1 MKRHS
6 RPIGLLPTILLGFA
20 CSVVVTLFALW
31 AHPVSVLAMLDKML
45 HQPLI
50 LVLNWLPVALLI
62 AAFAFAFRNVF
73 WSSAAVGAV
82 VGVMS
87 LINRVKLTVR
97 GEPFVPRDITL
108 IKEAADAAGSYDMTL
123 PWFQAGCLLVLTAA
137 FIVLGVLLPLK
148 KAENAPKKRETL
160 VRIVGFV
167 LCAAVLVSA
176 VGLVYSSTELYN
188 SFETTEPYNLSSV
201 NNELGFVYYFC
212 YHFSTYKI
220 EKPEGFDRD
229 EAASWETGYVP
240 AQDAADVNV
249 VFVMNEAFSDIL
261 NEDVF
266 VFPEGENPMEV
277 YNSLAE
283 SENAWA
289 GHIVVP
295 YFAGGTADTEFDVVS
310 GMQTN
315 LLNPASPSL
324 TAFRTVNRNLDSIF
338 RVFGSDGYTSCF
350 MHPGQSWFYNRENV
364 YDWFGADE
372 SFFVEDFE
380 DAEYKGDW
388 VTDESVLRMLESRF
402 EEKSAGGGL
411 DFTYAVTIQNHM
423 SYTEDKYGDY
433 VCPEVETTAELS
445 PEIQTAVNVYAEGI
459 RDANALLES
468 LTEFYS
474 AQSEPVLLV
483 FFGDHLP
490 YLGDNRQGYSELGL
504 PAAEIVGGED
514 PYAAYTAPVLIWCND
529 AAAEALDFEN
539 AVDALD
545 LPEDGRISACY
556 LGTAVLELTGRGE
569 VSPWFAFLN
578 EMRRELPVLH
588 NGFYESADGVISTE
602 PTAEQSEL
610 VSRMRCWAY
619 YKLRYG
625 VVD

>member
-6 RPIGLLPTILLGFA
+6 RPVGLLTAILLGLA
-20 CSVVVTLFALW
+20 CGVVVTLFVLW
-31 AHPVSVLAMLDKML
+31 THPVSVLAMLGKML
-45 HQPLI
+45 RQPLI
-50 LVLNWLPVALLI
+50 LFLNWLPIALLT

-73 WSSAAVGAV
+73 FSSALVGLIA
-82 VGVMS
+82 GAMS
-87 LINRVKLTVR
+87 LINRVKLTIR
-97 GEPFVPRDITL
+97 GEPFVPRDISL

-123 PWFQAGCLLVLTAA
+123 PWFQIGCLVVMTAV

-148 KAENAPKKRETL
+148 KSEDAPKKRGAL
-160 VRIVGFV
+160 VRVMGFV
-167 LCAAVLVSA
+167 LCLAVLVGA
-176 VGLVYSSTELYN
+176 VGLVYSSTDLYN

-201 NNELGFVYYFC
+201 NNELGFAYYFC

-220 EKPEGFDRD
+220 EKPEGFDRE
-229 EAASWETGYVP
+229 EAASWETGYESAP
-240 AQDAADVNV
+240 DAADVNV

-277 YNSLAE
+277 YNTLAE
-283 SENAWA
+283 GENAWA

-295 YFAGGTADTEFDVVS
+295 YFAGGTADTEFDVAS

-315 LLNPASPSL
+315 LLNPAAPSL
-324 TAFRTVNRNLDSIF
+324 TAFRTVNRDLDSIF
-338 RVFGSDGYTSCF
+338 RIFGADGYTSCF

-372 SFFVEDFE
+372 SFFVEDF
-380 DAEYKGDW
+380 DAEYKGSW
-388 VTDESVLRMLESRF
+388 VTDESVLRELISRF

-423 SYTEDKYGDY
+423 SYTAEKYGDY

-459 RDANALLES
+459 RDANAMLED

-474 AQSEPVLLV
+474 EQSEPVLLV

-490 YLGDNRQGYSELGL
+490 YLGDNRQGYAELGL
-504 PAAEIVGGED
+504 PAASVTGGED
-514 PYAAYTAPVLIWCND
+514 PFAAYTAPVLFWCND
-529 AAAEALDFEN
+529 AAAEALDFAN
-539 AVDALD
+539 AIEALD
-545 LPEDGRISACY
+545 LPADGRISACY
-556 LGTAVLELTGRGE
+556 LGAAVLELTGRGE

-588 NGFYESADGVISTE
+588 NGYYESADGEITTE
-602 PTAEQSEL
+602 PTAEEAAL

-625 VVD
+625 VVK

>member
-6 RPIGLLPTILLGFA
+6 RPVGLLTAILLGLA
-20 CSVVVTLFALW
+20 CSVVVTLFVLW
-31 AHPVSVLAMLDKML
+31 AHPVSVLAMLGKML
-45 HQPLI
+45 RQPLI
-50 LVLNWLPVALLI
+50 LFLNWLPIALLT

-73 WSSAAVGAV
+73 FSSALVGLIA
-82 VGVMS
+82 GAMS
-87 LINRVKLTVR
+87 LINRVKLTIR
-97 GEPFVPRDITL
+97 GEPFVPRDISL

-123 PWFQAGCLLVLTAA
+123 PWFQIGCLVVMTAV

-148 KAENAPKKRETL
+148 KSEDAPKKRGAL
-160 VRIVGFV
+160 VRVMGFV
-167 LCAAVLVSA
+167 LCLAVLVGA
-176 VGLVYSSTELYN
+176 VGLVYSSTDLYN

-229 EAASWETGYVP
+229 EAASWETGYESAP
-240 AQDAADVNV
+240 DAADVNV

-277 YNSLAE
+277 YNTLAE
-283 SENAWA
+283 GENAWA

-295 YFAGGTADTEFDVVS
+295 YFAGGTADTEFDVAS

-315 LLNPASPSL
+315 LLNPAAPSL
-324 TAFRTVNRNLDSIF
+324 TAFRTVNRDLDSIF
-338 RVFGSDGYTSCF
+338 RVFGADGYTSCF

-372 SFFVEDFE
+372 SFFVEDF
-380 DAEYKGDW
+380 DAEYKGSW
-388 VTDESVLRMLESRF
+388 VTDESVLRELVSRF

-423 SYTEDKYGDY
+423 SYTAEKYGDY

-445 PEIQTAVNVYAEGI
+445 PEIRTAVNVYAEGI
-459 RDANALLES
+459 RDANAMLED

-474 AQSEPVLLV
+474 EQSEPVLLV

-490 YLGDNRQGYSELGL
+490 YLGDNRQGYAELGL
-504 PAAEIVGGED
+504 PAASVTGGED
-514 PYAAYTAPVLIWCND
+514 PFAAYTAPVLFWCND
-529 AAAEALDFEN
+529 AAAEALDFAN
-539 AVDALD
+539 AIEALD
-545 LPEDGRISACY
+545 LPADGRISACY
-556 LGTAVLELTGRGE
+556 LGAVVLELTGRGE

-588 NGFYESADGVISTE
+588 NGYYESADGEITTE
-602 PTAEQSEL
+602 PTAEEAAL

-625 VVD
+625 VVK

>member
-6 RPIGLLPTILLGFA
+6 RPLGLLPAILLGLA
-20 CSVVVTLFALW
+20 CSVVVTLFVLW
-31 AHPVSVLAMLDKML
+31 AHPVSVLAMLGKML
-45 HQPLI
+45 RQPLI
-50 LVLNWLPVALLI
+50 LFLNWLPIALLT

-73 WSSAAVGAV
+73 FSSALVGFIT
-82 VGVMS
+82 GTMS
-87 LINRVKLTVR
+87 LINRVKLTIR
-97 GEPFVPRDITL
+97 GEPFVPRDISL
-108 IKEAADAAGSYDMTL
+108 IKEAADAAGSYDMSL
-123 PWFQAGCLLVLTAA
+123 PWFQIGCLVVMTAV

-148 KAENAPKKRETL
+148 KGEDAPKRRGVL
-160 VRIVGFV
+160 VRVIGFV
-167 LCAAVLVSA
+167 LCLAVLVGA
-176 VGLVYSSTELYN
+176 VGLVYSSDDLYN
-188 SFETTEPYNLSSV
+188 SFETTEPYDLSSV

-229 EAASWETGYVP
+229 EAASWETGYESAP
-240 AQDAADVNV
+240 DAADVNV

-277 YNSLAE
+277 YNTLAE
-283 SENAWA
+283 GENAWA

-295 YFAGGTADTEFDVVS
+295 YFAGGTADTEFDVAS

-315 LLNPASPSL
+315 LLNPAAPSL
-324 TAFRTVNRNLDSIF
+324 TAFRTVNRDLDSIF
-338 RVFGSDGYTSCF
+338 RVFGADGYTSCF

-372 SFFVEDFE
+372 SFFVEDF
-380 DAEYKGDW
+380 DAEYKGSW
-388 VTDESVLRMLESRF
+388 VTDESVLQELVSRF

-423 SYTEDKYGDY
+423 SYTAEKYGDY

-459 RDANALLES
+459 RDANALLED

-474 AQSEPVLLV
+474 EQDEPVLLV

-490 YLGDNRQGYSELGL
+490 YLGDNRQGYAELGL
-504 PAAEIVGGED
+504 PAANVAGGED
-514 PYAAYTAPVLIWCND
+514 PFAAYTAPFLIWCND
-529 AAAEALDFEN
+529 AAAEALDFET
-539 AVDALD
+539 AIESLD
-545 LPEDGRISACY
+545 LPNDGRISACY
-556 LGTAVLELTGRGE
+556 LGAAVLELTGRGE

-588 NGFYESADGVISTE
+588 NGYYESTDGEITTE
-602 PTAEQSEL
+602 PTAEEAAL

-625 VVD
+625 VVQ

>member
-6 RPIGLLPTILLGFA
+6 RPVGLLTAILLGLA
-20 CSVVVTLFALW
+20 CGVVVTLFVLW
-31 AHPVSVLAMLDKML
+31 AHPVSVLAMLGKML
-45 HQPLI
+45 RQPLI
-50 LVLNWLPVALLI
+50 LFLNWLPIALLT

-73 WSSAAVGAV
+73 FSSALVGLIA
-82 VGVMS
+82 GAMS
-87 LINRVKLTVR
+87 LINRVKLTIR
-97 GEPFVPRDITL
+97 GEPFVPRDISL

-123 PWFQAGCLLVLTAA
+123 PWFQIGCLVVMTAV
-137 FIVLGVLLPLK
+137 FIALGVLLPLK
-148 KAENAPKKRETL
+148 KSEDAPKKRGAL
-160 VRIVGFV
+160 VRVMGFV
-167 LCAAVLVSA
+167 LCLAVLVGA
-176 VGLVYSSTELYN
+176 VGLVYSSTDLYN

-229 EAASWETGYVP
+229 EAASWETGYESAP
-240 AQDAADVNV
+240 DAADVNV

-277 YNSLAE
+277 YNTLAE
-283 SENAWA
+283 GENAWA

-295 YFAGGTADTEFDVVS
+295 YFAGGTADTEFDVAS

-315 LLNPASPSL
+315 LLNPAAPSL
-324 TAFRTVNRNLDSIF
+324 TAFRTVNRDLDSIF
-338 RVFGSDGYTSCF
+338 RIFGADGYTSCF

-372 SFFVEDFE
+372 SFFVEDF
-380 DAEYKGDW
+380 DAEYKGSW
-388 VTDESVLRMLESRF
+388 VTDESVLRELVSRF

-423 SYTEDKYGDY
+423 SYTAEKYGDY

-459 RDANALLES
+459 RDANAMLED

-474 AQSEPVLLV
+474 EQSEPVLLV

-490 YLGDNRQGYSELGL
+490 YLGDNRQGYAELGL
-504 PAAEIVGGED
+504 PAASVTGGED
-514 PYAAYTAPVLIWCND
+514 PFAAYTAPVLFWCND
-529 AAAEALDFEN
+529 AAAEALDFAN
-539 AVDALD
+539 AIEALD
-545 LPEDGRISACY
+545 LPADGRISACY
-556 LGTAVLELTGRGE
+556 LGAVVLELTGRGE

-588 NGFYESADGVISTE
+588 NGYYESADGEITTE
-602 PTAEQSEL
+602 PTAEEAAL

-625 VVD
+625 VVK

>member
-6 RPIGLLPTILLGFA
+6 RPVGLLTAILLGLA
-20 CSVVVTLFALW
+20 CSVVVTLFVLW
-31 AHPVSVLAMLDKML
+31 AHPVSVLAMLGKML
-45 HQPLI
+45 RQPLI
-50 LVLNWLPVALLI
+50 LFLNWLPIALLT

-73 WSSAAVGAV
+73 FSSALVGLIA
-82 VGVMS
+82 GAMS
-87 LINRVKLTVR
+87 IINRVKLTIR
-97 GEPFVPRDITL
+97 GEPFVPRDISL

-123 PWFQAGCLLVLTAA
+123 PWFQIGCLVVMTAV

-148 KAENAPKKRETL
+148 KAEDAPKKRGAL
-160 VRIVGFV
+160 VRVMGFV
-167 LCAAVLVSA
+167 LCLAVLVGA
-176 VGLVYSSTELYN
+176 VGLVYSSTDLYN

-229 EAASWETGYVP
+229 EAASWETGYESAP
-240 AQDAADVNV
+240 DAADVNV
-249 VFVMNEAFSDIL
+249 VFVMDEAFSDIL

-277 YNSLAE
+277 YNTLAE
-283 SENAWA
+283 GENAWA

-295 YFAGGTADTEFDVVS
+295 YFAGGTADTEFDVAS

-315 LLNPASPSL
+315 LLNPAAPSL
-324 TAFRTVNRNLDSIF
+324 TAFRTVNRDLDSIF
-338 RVFGSDGYTSCF
+338 RVFGADGYTSCF

-372 SFFVEDFE
+372 SFFVEDF
-380 DAEYKGDW
+380 DAEYKGSW
-388 VTDESVLRMLESRF
+388 VTDESVLRELVSRF

-423 SYTEDKYGDY
+423 SYTAEKYGDY

-459 RDANALLES
+459 RDANALLED

-474 AQSEPVLLV
+474 AQDEPVLLV

-490 YLGDNRQGYSELGL
+490 YLGDNRQGYAELGL
-504 PAAEIVGGED
+504 PAASVTGGED
-514 PYAAYTAPVLIWCND
+514 PFAAYTAPVLFWCND

-539 AVDALD
+539 AIEALD
-545 LPEDGRISACY
+545 LPADGRISACY
-556 LGTAVLELTGRGE
+556 LGAAVLELTGRGE

-588 NGFYESADGVISTE
+588 NGYYESADGEITTE
-602 PTAEQSEL
+602 PTAEEAAL

-625 VVD
+625 VVK

>member
-6 RPIGLLPTILLGFA
+6 RPVGLLTAILLGLA
-20 CSVVVTLFALW
+20 CSVVVTLFVLW
-31 AHPVSVLAMLDKML
+31 AHPVSVLAMLGKML
-45 HQPLI
+45 RQPLI
-50 LVLNWLPVALLI
+50 LFLNWLPIALLT

-73 WSSAAVGAV
+73 FSSALVGLIA
-82 VGVMS
+82 GAMS
-87 LINRVKLTVR
+87 LINRVKLTIR
-97 GEPFVPRDITL
+97 GEPFVPRDISL

-123 PWFQAGCLLVLTAA
+123 PWFQIGCLVVMTAV

-148 KAENAPKKRETL
+148 KSEDAPKKRGAL
-160 VRIVGFV
+160 VRVMGFV
-167 LCAAVLVSA
+167 LCLAVLVGA
-176 VGLVYSSTELYN
+176 VGLVYSSTDLYN

-229 EAASWETGYVP
+229 EAASWETGYESAP
-240 AQDAADVNV
+240 DAADVNV

-277 YNSLAE
+277 YNTLAE
-283 SENAWA
+283 GENAWA

-295 YFAGGTADTEFDVVS
+295 YFAGGTADTEFDVAS

-315 LLNPASPSL
+315 LLNPAAPSL
-324 TAFRTVNRNLDSIF
+324 TAFRTVNRDLDSIF
-338 RVFGSDGYTSCF
+338 RIFGADGYTSCF

-372 SFFVEDFE
+372 SFFVEDF
-380 DAEYKGDW
+380 DAEYKGSW
-388 VTDESVLRMLESRF
+388 VTDESVLRELISRF

-423 SYTEDKYGDY
+423 SYTAEKYGDY

-459 RDANALLES
+459 RDANAMLED

-474 AQSEPVLLV
+474 EQSEPVLLV

-490 YLGDNRQGYSELGL
+490 YLGDNRQGYAELGL
-504 PAAEIVGGED
+504 PAASVTGGED
-514 PYAAYTAPVLIWCND
+514 PFAAYTAPVLFWCND
-529 AAAEALDFEN
+529 AAAEALDFAN
-539 AVDALD
+539 AIEALD
-545 LPEDGRISACY
+545 LPADGRISACY
-556 LGTAVLELTGRGE
+556 LGAAVLELTGRGE

-588 NGFYESADGVISTE
+588 NGYYESADGEITTE
-602 PTAEQSEL
+602 PTAEETAL

-625 VVD
+625 VVK

>member
-6 RPIGLLPTILLGFA
+6 RPVGLLTTILLGLA
-20 CSVVVTLFALW
+20 CGVVVTLFVLW
-31 AHPVSVLAMLDKML
+31 AHPVSVLAMLGKML
-45 HQPLI
+45 RQPLI
-50 LVLNWLPVALLI
+50 LFLNWLPIALLT

-73 WSSAAVGAV
+73 FSSALVGLIA
-82 VGVMS
+82 GAMS
-87 LINRVKLTVR
+87 LINRVKLTIR
-97 GEPFVPRDITL
+97 GEPFVPRDISL

-123 PWFQAGCLLVLTAA
+123 PWFQIGCLVVMTAV

-148 KAENAPKKRETL
+148 KSEDAPKKRGAL
-160 VRIVGFV
+160 VRVMGFV
-167 LCAAVLVSA
+167 LCLAVLVGA
-176 VGLVYSSTELYN
+176 VGLVYSSTDLYN

-220 EKPEGFDRD
+220 EKPEGFDR
-229 EAASWETGYVP
+229 EETASWETGYESAP
-240 AQDAADVNV
+240 DAADVNV

-277 YNSLAE
+277 YNTLAE
-283 SENAWA
+283 GENAWA

-295 YFAGGTADTEFDVVS
+295 YFAGGTADTEFDVAS

-324 TAFRTVNRNLDSIF
+324 TAFRTVNRDLDSIF
-338 RVFGSDGYTSCF
+338 RIFGADGYTSCF

-372 SFFVEDFE
+372 SFFVEDF
-380 DAEYKGDW
+380 DAEYKGSW
-388 VTDESVLRMLESRF
+388 VTDESVLRELVSRF

-423 SYTEDKYGDY
+423 SYTAEKYGDY

-459 RDANALLES
+459 RDANAMLED

-474 AQSEPVLLV
+474 EQSEPVLLV

-490 YLGDNRQGYSELGL
+490 YLGDNRQGYAELGL
-504 PAAEIVGGED
+504 PAASVTGGED
-514 PYAAYTAPVLIWCND
+514 PFAAYTAPVLFWCND
-529 AAAEALDFEN
+529 AAAEALDFAN
-539 AVDALD
+539 AIEALD
-545 LPEDGRISACY
+545 LPADGRISACY
-556 LGTAVLELTGRGE
+556 LGAAVLELTGRGE

-588 NGFYESADGVISTE
+588 NGYYESADGEITTE
-602 PTAEQSEL
+602 PTAEEAAL

-625 VVD
+625 VVK

>member
-6 RPIGLLPTILLGFA
+6 RPVGLLTAILLGLA
-20 CSVVVTLFALW
+20 CSVVVTLFVLW
-31 AHPVSVLAMLDKML
+31 AHPVSVLAMLGKML
-45 HQPLI
+45 RQPLI
-50 LVLNWLPVALLI
+50 LFLNWLPIALLT

-73 WSSAAVGAV
+73 FSSALVGLIA
-82 VGVMS
+82 GAMS
-87 LINRVKLTVR
+87 LINRVKLTIR
-97 GEPFVPRDITL
+97 GEPFVPRDISL

-123 PWFQAGCLLVLTAA
+123 PWFQIGCLVVMTAV

-148 KAENAPKKRETL
+148 KSEDAPKKRGAL
-160 VRIVGFV
+160 VRVMGFV
-167 LCAAVLVSA
+167 LCLAVLVGA
-176 VGLVYSSTELYN
+176 VGLVYSSTDLYN

-220 EKPEGFDRD
+220 EKPEGFDRE
-229 EAASWETGYVP
+229 EAASWEIGYESAP
-240 AQDAADVNV
+240 DAADVNV

-277 YNSLAE
+277 YNTMAE
-283 SENAWA
+283 GENAWA

-295 YFAGGTADTEFDVVS
+295 YFAGGTADTEFDVAS

-315 LLNPASPSL
+315 LLNPAAPSL
-324 TAFRTVNRNLDSIF
+324 TAFRTVNRDLDSIF
-338 RVFGSDGYTSCF
+338 RVFGADGYTSCF

-372 SFFVEDFE
+372 SFFVEDF
-380 DAEYKGDW
+380 DAEYKGSW
-388 VTDESVLRMLESRF
+388 VTDESVLRELVSRF

-423 SYTEDKYGDY
+423 SYTAEKYGDY

-459 RDANALLES
+459 RDANAMLED

-474 AQSEPVLLV
+474 EQSEPVLLV

-490 YLGDNRQGYSELGL
+490 YLGDNRQGYAELGL
-504 PAAEIVGGED
+504 PAASVTGGED
-514 PYAAYTAPVLIWCND
+514 PFAAYTAPVLFWCND
-529 AAAEALDFEN
+529 AAAEALDFAN
-539 AVDALD
+539 AIEALD
-545 LPEDGRISACY
+545 LPADGRISACY
-556 LGTAVLELTGRGE
+556 LGAAVLELTGRGE

-588 NGFYESADGVISTE
+588 NGYYESADGEITTE
-602 PTAEQSEL
+602 PTAEEAAL

-625 VVD
+625 VVK

>member
-6 RPIGLLPTILLGFA
+6 RPVGLLTAILLGLA
-20 CSVVVTLFALW
+20 CSVVVTLFVLW
-31 AHPVSVLAMLDKML
+31 AHPVSVLAMLGKML
-45 HQPLI
+45 RQPLI
-50 LVLNWLPVALLI
+50 LFLNWLPIALLT

-73 WSSAAVGAV
+73 FSSALVGLIA
-82 VGVMS
+82 GAMS
-87 LINRVKLTVR
+87 LINRVKLTIR
-97 GEPFVPRDITL
+97 GEPFVPRDISL

-123 PWFQAGCLLVLTAA
+123 PWFQIGCLVVMTAV

-148 KAENAPKKRETL
+148 KSEDAPKKRGAL
-160 VRIVGFV
+160 VRVMGFV
-167 LCAAVLVSA
+167 LCLAVLVGA
-176 VGLVYSSTELYN
+176 VGLVYSSTDLYN

-220 EKPEGFDRD
+220 EKPEGFDRE
-229 EAASWETGYVP
+229 EAASWETGYESAP
-240 AQDAADVNV
+240 DAADVNV

-277 YNSLAE
+277 YNTLADG
-283 SENAWA
+283 ENAWA

-295 YFAGGTADTEFDVVS
+295 YFAGGTADTEFDVAS

-315 LLNPASPSL
+315 LLNPAAPSL
-324 TAFRTVNRNLDSIF
+324 TAFRTVNRDLDSIF
-338 RVFGSDGYTSCF
+338 RVFGAGGYTSCF

-372 SFFVEDFE
+372 SFFVEDF
-380 DAEYKGDW
+380 DAEYKGSW
-388 VTDESVLRMLESRF
+388 VTDESVLRELVSRF

-423 SYTEDKYGDY
+423 SYTAEKYGDY

-459 RDANALLES
+459 RDANAMLED

-474 AQSEPVLLV
+474 EQSEPVLLV

-490 YLGDNRQGYSELGL
+490 YLGDNRQGYAELGL
-504 PAAEIVGGED
+504 PAASVTGGED
-514 PYAAYTAPVLIWCND
+514 PFAAYTAPVLFWCND
-529 AAAEALDFEN
+529 AAAEALDFAN
-539 AVDALD
+539 AIEALD
-545 LPEDGRISACY
+545 LPADGRISACY
-556 LGTAVLELTGRGE
+556 LGAVVLELTGRGE

-588 NGFYESADGVISTE
+588 NGYYESADGEITTE
-602 PTAEQSEL
+602 PTAEEAAL

-625 VVD
+625 VVK

>member
-6 RPIGLLPTILLGFA
+6 RPVGLLTAILLGLA
-20 CSVVVTLFALW
+20 CGVVVTLFVLW
-31 AHPVSVLAMLDKML
+31 AHPVSVLAMLGKML
-45 HQPLI
+45 RQPLI
-50 LVLNWLPVALLI
+50 LFLNWLPIALLT

-73 WSSAAVGAV
+73 FSSALVGLIA
-82 VGVMS
+82 GAMS
-87 LINRVKLTVR
+87 LINRVKLTIR
-97 GEPFVPRDITL
+97 GEPFVPRDISL

-123 PWFQAGCLLVLTAA
+123 PWFQIGCLVVMTAV
-137 FIVLGVLLPLK
+137 FIALGVLLPLK
-148 KAENAPKKRETL
+148 KSEDAPKKRGAL
-160 VRIVGFV
+160 VRVMGFV
-167 LCAAVLVSA
+167 LCLAVLVGA
-176 VGLVYSSTELYN
+176 VGLVYSSTDLYN

-229 EAASWETGYVP
+229 EAASWETGYESAP
-240 AQDAADVNV
+240 DAADVNV

-277 YNSLAE
+277 YNTLAE
-283 SENAWA
+283 GENAWA

-295 YFAGGTADTEFDVVS
+295 YFAGGTADTEFDVAS

-315 LLNPASPSL
+315 LLNPAAPSL
-324 TAFRTVNRNLDSIF
+324 TAFRTVNRDLDSIF
-338 RVFGSDGYTSCF
+338 RIFGADGYTSCF

-372 SFFVEDFE
+372 SFFVEDF
-380 DAEYKGDW
+380 DAEYKGSW
-388 VTDESVLRMLESRF
+388 VTDESVLRELVSRF

-423 SYTEDKYGDY
+423 SYTAEKYGDY

-459 RDANALLES
+459 RDANAMLED

-474 AQSEPVLLV
+474 EQSEPVLLV

-490 YLGDNRQGYSELGL
+490 YLGDNRQGYAELGL
-504 PAAEIVGGED
+504 PAASVTGGED
-514 PYAAYTAPVLIWCND
+514 PFAAYTAPVLFWCND
-529 AAAEALDFEN
+529 AAAEALDFAN
-539 AVDALD
+539 AIEALD
-545 LPEDGRISACY
+545 LPADGRISACY
-556 LGTAVLELTGRGE
+556 LGAAVLELTGRGE

-588 NGFYESADGVISTE
+588 NGYYESADGEITTE
-602 PTAEQSEL
+602 PTAEEAAL

-625 VVD
+625 VVK

>member
-6 RPIGLLPTILLGFA
+6 RPVGLLTAILLGLA
-20 CSVVVTLFALW
+20 CSVVVTLFVLW
-31 AHPVSVLAMLDKML
+31 AHPVSVLAMLGKML
-45 HQPLI
+45 RQPLI
-50 LVLNWLPVALLI
+50 LFLNWLPIALLT

-73 WSSAAVGAV
+73 FSSALVGLIA
-82 VGVMS
+82 GAMS
-87 LINRVKLTVR
+87 LINRVKLTIR
-97 GEPFVPRDITL
+97 GEPFVPRDISL

-123 PWFQAGCLLVLTAA
+123 PWFQIGCLVVMTAV

-148 KAENAPKKRETL
+148 KSEDAPKKRGAL
-160 VRIVGFV
+160 VRVMGFV
-167 LCAAVLVSA
+167 LCLAVLVGA
-176 VGLVYSSTELYN
+176 VGLVYSSTDLYN

-220 EKPEGFDRD
+220 EKPEGFDRE
-229 EAASWETGYVP
+229 EAASWETGYESAP
-240 AQDAADVNV
+240 DAADVNV

-277 YNSLAE
+277 YNTLADG
-283 SENAWA
+283 ENAWA

-295 YFAGGTADTEFDVVS
+295 YFAGGTADTEFDVAS

-315 LLNPASPSL
+315 LLNPAAPSL
-324 TAFRTVNRNLDSIF
+324 TAFRTVNRDLDSIF
-338 RVFGSDGYTSCF
+338 RVFGAGGYTSCF

-372 SFFVEDFE
+372 SFFVEDF
-380 DAEYKGDW
+380 DAEYKGSW
-388 VTDESVLRMLESRF
+388 VTDESVLRELISRF

-423 SYTEDKYGDY
+423 SYTAEKYGDY

-459 RDANALLES
+459 RDANAMLED

-474 AQSEPVLLV
+474 EQSEPVLLV

-490 YLGDNRQGYSELGL
+490 YLGDNRQGYAELGL
-504 PAAEIVGGED
+504 PAASVTGGED
-514 PYAAYTAPVLIWCND
+514 PFAAYTAPVLFWCND
-529 AAAEALDFEN
+529 AAAEALDFAN
-539 AVDALD
+539 AIEALD
-545 LPEDGRISACY
+545 LPADGRISACY
-556 LGTAVLELTGRGE
+556 LGAAVLELTGRGE

-588 NGFYESADGVISTE
+588 NGYYESADGEITTE
-602 PTAEQSEL
+602 PTAEEAAL

-625 VVD
+625 VVK

>member
-6 RPIGLLPTILLGFA
+6 RPVGLLTAILLGLA
-20 CSVVVTLFALW
+20 CSVVVTLFVLW
-31 AHPVSVLAMLDKML
+31 AHPVSVLAMLGKML
-45 HQPLI
+45 RQPLI
-50 LVLNWLPVALLI
+50 LFLNWLPIALLT

-73 WSSAAVGAV
+73 FSSALVGLIA
-82 VGVMS
+82 GVMS
-87 LINRVKLTVR
+87 IINRVKLTIR
-97 GEPFVPRDITL
+97 GEPFVPRDISL

-123 PWFQAGCLLVLTAA
+123 PWFQIGCLVVMTAV

-148 KAENAPKKRETL
+148 KSEDAPKKRGAL
-160 VRIVGFV
+160 VRVMGFV
-167 LCAAVLVSA
+167 LCLAVLVGA
-176 VGLVYSSTELYN
+176 VGLVYSSTDLYN

-220 EKPEGFDRD
+220 EKPEGFDRE
-229 EAASWETGYVP
+229 EAASWETGYESAP
-240 AQDAADVNV
+240 DAADVNV

-277 YNSLAE
+277 YNTLAE
-283 SENAWA
+283 GENAWA

-295 YFAGGTADTEFDVVS
+295 YFAGGTADTEFDVAS

-315 LLNPASPSL
+315 LLNPAAPSL
-324 TAFRTVNRNLDSIF
+324 TAFRTVNRDLDSIF
-338 RVFGSDGYTSCF
+338 RVFGADGYTSCF

-372 SFFVEDFE
+372 SFFVEDF
-380 DAEYKGDW
+380 DAEYKGSW
-388 VTDESVLRMLESRF
+388 VTDESVLRELVSRF

-423 SYTEDKYGDY
+423 SYTAEKYGDY

-459 RDANALLES
+459 RDANAMLED

-474 AQSEPVLLV
+474 EQSEPVLLV

-490 YLGDNRQGYSELGL
+490 YLGDNRQGYAELGL
-504 PAAEIVGGED
+504 PAASVTGGED
-514 PYAAYTAPVLIWCND
+514 PFAAYTAPVLFWCND
-529 AAAEALDFEN
+529 AAAEALDFAN
-539 AVDALD
+539 AIEALD
-545 LPEDGRISACY
+545 LPADGRISACY
-556 LGTAVLELTGRGE
+556 LGAVVLELTGRGE

-588 NGFYESADGVISTE
+588 NGYYESADGEITTE
-602 PTAEQSEL
+602 PTAEEAAL

-625 VVD
+625 VVK

>member
-6 RPIGLLPTILLGFA
+6 RPVGLLTAILLGLA
-20 CSVVVTLFALW
+20 CGVVVTLFVLW
-31 AHPVSVLAMLDKML
+31 AHPVSVLAMLGKML
-45 HQPLI
+45 RQPLI
-50 LVLNWLPVALLI
+50 LFLNWLPIALLT

-73 WSSAAVGAV
+73 FSSALVGLIA
-82 VGVMS
+82 GAMS
-87 LINRVKLTVR
+87 LINRVKLTIR
-97 GEPFVPRDITL
+97 GEPFVPRDISL

-123 PWFQAGCLLVLTAA
+123 PWFQIGCLVVMTAV

-148 KAENAPKKRETL
+148 KSEDAPKKRGAL
-160 VRIVGFV
+160 VRVMGFV
-167 LCAAVLVSA
+167 LCLAVLVGA
-176 VGLVYSSTELYN
+176 VGLVYSSADLYN

-229 EAASWETGYVP
+229 EAASWETGYESAP
-240 AQDAADVNV
+240 DAADVNV

-277 YNSLAE
+277 YNTLAE
-283 SENAWA
+283 GENAWA

-295 YFAGGTADTEFDVVS
+295 YFAGGTADTEFDVAS

-315 LLNPASPSL
+315 LLNPAAPSL
-324 TAFRTVNRNLDSIF
+324 TAFRTVNRDLDSIF
-338 RVFGSDGYTSCF
+338 RIFGADGYTSCF

-372 SFFVEDFE
+372 SFFVEDF
-380 DAEYKGDW
+380 DAEYKGSW
-388 VTDESVLRMLESRF
+388 VTDESVLRELVSRF

-423 SYTEDKYGDY
+423 SYTAEKYGDY

-459 RDANALLES
+459 RDANAMLED

-474 AQSEPVLLV
+474 EQSEPVLLV

-490 YLGDNRQGYSELGL
+490 YLGDNRQGYAELGL
-504 PAAEIVGGED
+504 PAASVTGGED
-514 PYAAYTAPVLIWCND
+514 PFAAYTAPVLFWCND
-529 AAAEALDFEN
+529 AAAEALDFAN
-539 AVDALD
+539 AIEALD
-545 LPEDGRISACY
+545 LPADGRISACY
-556 LGTAVLELTGRGE
+556 LGAAVLELTGRGE

-588 NGFYESADGVISTE
+588 NGYYESADGEITTE
-602 PTAEQSEL
+602 PTAEEAAL

-625 VVD
+625 VVK

>member
-6 RPIGLLPTILLGFA
+6 RPVGLLTAILLGLA
-20 CSVVVTLFALW
+20 CGVVVTLFVLW
-31 AHPVSVLAMLDKML
+31 AHPVSVLAMLGKML
-45 HQPLI
+45 RQPLI
-50 LVLNWLPVALLI
+50 LFLNWLPIALLT

-73 WSSAAVGAV
+73 FSSALVGLIA
-82 VGVMS
+82 GAMS
-87 LINRVKLTVR
+87 LINRVKLTIR
-97 GEPFVPRDITL
+97 GEPFVPRDISL

-123 PWFQAGCLLVLTAA
+123 PWFQIGCLVVMTAV
-137 FIVLGVLLPLK
+137 FIILGVLLPLK
-148 KAENAPKKRETL
+148 KSEDAPKKRGAL
-160 VRIVGFV
+160 VRVMGFV
-167 LCAAVLVSA
+167 LCLAVLVGA
-176 VGLVYSSTELYN
+176 VGLVYSSTDLYN

-229 EAASWETGYVP
+229 EAASWETGYESAP
-240 AQDAADVNV
+240 DAADVNV

-277 YNSLAE
+277 YNTMAE
-283 SENAWA
+283 GENAWA

-295 YFAGGTADTEFDVVS
+295 YFAGGTADTEFDVAS

-315 LLNPASPSL
+315 LLNPAAPSL
-324 TAFRTVNRNLDSIF
+324 TAFRTVNRDLDSIF
-338 RVFGSDGYTSCF
+338 RVFGADGYTSCF

-372 SFFVEDFE
+372 SFFVEDF
-380 DAEYKGDW
+380 DAEYKGSW
-388 VTDESVLRMLESRF
+388 VTDESVLRELISRF

-423 SYTEDKYGDY
+423 SYTAEKYGDY

-459 RDANALLES
+459 RDANAMLED

-474 AQSEPVLLV
+474 EQSEPVLLV

-490 YLGDNRQGYSELGL
+490 YLGDNRRGYAELGL
-504 PAAEIVGGED
+504 PAASVTGGED
-514 PYAAYTAPVLIWCND
+514 PFAAYTAPVLFWCND
-529 AAAEALDFEN
+529 AAAEALDFAN
-539 AVDALD
+539 AIEALD
-545 LPEDGRISACY
+545 LPADGRISACY
-556 LGTAVLELTGRGE
+556 LGAVVLELTGRGE

-588 NGFYESADGVISTE
+588 NGYYESADGEITTE
-602 PTAEQSEL
+602 PTAEEAAL

-625 VVD
+625 VVK

>member
-6 RPIGLLPTILLGFA
+6 RPVGLLTAILLGLA
-20 CSVVVTLFALW
+20 CGVVVTLFVLW
-31 AHPVSVLAMLDKML
+31 AHPVSVLAMLGKML
-45 HQPLI
+45 RQPLI
-50 LVLNWLPVALLI
+50 LFLNWLPIALLT

-73 WSSAAVGAV
+73 FSSALVGLIA
-82 VGVMS
+82 GVMS
-87 LINRVKLTVR
+87 IINRVKLTIR
-97 GEPFVPRDITL
+97 GEPFVPRDISL

-123 PWFQAGCLLVLTAA
+123 PWFQIGCLVVMTAV
-137 FIVLGVLLPLK
+137 FIALGVLLPLK
-148 KAENAPKKRETL
+148 KSEDAPKKRGAL
-160 VRIVGFV
+160 VRVTGFV
-167 LCAAVLVSA
+167 LCLAVLVGA
-176 VGLVYSSTELYN
+176 VGLVYSSTDLYN

-220 EKPEGFDRD
+220 EKPEGFDRE
-229 EAASWETGYVP
+229 EAASWETGYESAP
-240 AQDAADVNV
+240 DAADVNV

-277 YNSLAE
+277 YNTLAE
-283 SENAWA
+283 GENAWA

-295 YFAGGTADTEFDVVS
+295 YFAGGTADTEFDVAS

-315 LLNPASPSL
+315 LLNPAAPSL
-324 TAFRTVNRNLDSIF
+324 TAFRTVNRDLDSIF
-338 RVFGSDGYTSCF
+338 RVFGADGYTSCF

-372 SFFVEDFE
+372 SFFVEDF
-380 DAEYKGDW
+380 DAEYKGSW
-388 VTDESVLRMLESRF
+388 VTDESVLRELVSRF

-423 SYTEDKYGDY
+423 SYTAEKYGDY

-459 RDANALLES
+459 RDANAMLED

-474 AQSEPVLLV
+474 EQSEPVLLV

-490 YLGDNRQGYSELGL
+490 YLGDNRQGYAELGL
-504 PAAEIVGGED
+504 PAASVTGGED
-514 PYAAYTAPVLIWCND
+514 PFAAYTAPVLFWCND
-529 AAAEALDFEN
+529 AAAEALDFAN
-539 AVDALD
+539 AIEALD
-545 LPEDGRISACY
+545 LPADGRISACY
-556 LGTAVLELTGRGE
+556 LGAVVLELTGRGE

-588 NGFYESADGVISTE
+588 NGYYESADGEITTE
-602 PTAEQSEL
+602 PTAEEAAL

-625 VVD
+625 VVK

>member
-6 RPIGLLPTILLGFA
+6 RPVGLLTAILLGLA
-20 CSVVVTLFALW
+20 CSVVVTLFVLW
-31 AHPVSVLAMLDKML
+31 AHPVSVLAMLGKML
-45 HQPLI
+45 RQPLI
-50 LVLNWLPVALLI
+50 LFLNWLPIALLT

-73 WSSAAVGAV
+73 FSSALVGLIA
-82 VGVMS
+82 GAMS
-87 LINRVKLTVR
+87 LINRVKLTIR
-97 GEPFVPRDITL
+97 GEPFVPRDISL

-123 PWFQAGCLLVLTAA
+123 PWFQIGCLVVMTAV

-148 KAENAPKKRETL
+148 KSEDAPKKRGAL
-160 VRIVGFV
+160 VRVMGFV
-167 LCAAVLVSA
+167 LCLAVLVGA
-176 VGLVYSSTELYN
+176 VGLVYSSTDLYN

-220 EKPEGFDRD
+220 EKPEGFDRE
-229 EAASWETGYVP
+229 EAASWEIGYESAP
-240 AQDAADVNV
+240 DAADVNV

-277 YNSLAE
+277 YNTLADG
-283 SENAWA
+283 ENAWA

-295 YFAGGTADTEFDVVS
+295 YFAGGTADTEFDVAS

-315 LLNPASPSL
+315 LLNPAAPSL
-324 TAFRTVNRNLDSIF
+324 TAFRTVNRDLDSIF
-338 RVFGSDGYTSCF
+338 RVFGAGGYTSCF

-372 SFFVEDFE
+372 SFFVEDF
-380 DAEYKGDW
+380 DAEYKGSW
-388 VTDESVLRMLESRF
+388 VTDESVLRELISRF

-423 SYTEDKYGDY
+423 SYTAEKYGDY

-459 RDANALLES
+459 RDANAMLED

-474 AQSEPVLLV
+474 EQSEPVLLV

-490 YLGDNRQGYSELGL
+490 YLGDNRQGYAELGL
-504 PAAEIVGGED
+504 PAASVTGGED
-514 PYAAYTAPVLIWCND
+514 PFAAYTAPVLFWCND
-529 AAAEALDFEN
+529 AAAEALDFAN
-539 AVDALD
+539 AIEALD
-545 LPEDGRISACY
+545 LPADGRISACY
-556 LGTAVLELTGRGE
+556 LGAVVLELTGRGE

-588 NGFYESADGVISTE
+588 NGYYESADGEITTE
-602 PTAEQSEL
+602 PTAEEAAL

-625 VVD
+625 VVK

>member
-6 RPIGLLPTILLGFA
+6 RPVGLLTAILLGLA
-20 CSVVVTLFALW
+20 CSVVVTLFVLW
-31 AHPVSVLAMLDKML
+31 AHPVSVLAMLGKML
-45 HQPLI
+45 RQPLI
-50 LVLNWLPVALLI
+50 LFLNWLPIALLT

-73 WSSAAVGAV
+73 FSSALVGLIA
-82 VGVMS
+82 GAMS
-87 LINRVKLTVR
+87 IINRVKLTVR
-97 GEPFVPRDITL
+97 GEPFVPRDISL

-123 PWFQAGCLLVLTAA
+123 PWFQIGCLVVMTAV

-148 KAENAPKKRETL
+148 KAEDAPKKRGAL
-160 VRIVGFV
+160 VRVMGFV
-167 LCAAVLVSA
+167 LCLAVLVGA
-176 VGLVYSSTELYN
+176 VGLVYSSTDLYN

-229 EAASWETGYVP
+229 EAASWETGYENAP
-240 AQDAADVNV
+240 DAADVNV
-249 VFVMNEAFSDIL
+249 VFVMDEAFSDIL

-277 YNSLAE
+277 YNTLAE
-283 SENAWA
+283 GENAWA

-295 YFAGGTADTEFDVVS
+295 YFAGGTADTEFDVAS

-315 LLNPASPSL
+315 LLNPAAPSL
-324 TAFRTVNRNLDSIF
+324 TAFRTVNRDLDSIF
-338 RVFGSDGYTSCF
+338 RVFGADGYTSCF

-372 SFFVEDFE
+372 SFFVEDF
-380 DAEYKGDW
+380 DAEYKGSW
-388 VTDESVLRMLESRF
+388 VTDESVLRELVSRF

-423 SYTEDKYGDY
+423 SYTAEKYGDY

-459 RDANALLES
+459 RDANALLED

-490 YLGDNRQGYSELGL
+490 YLGDNRQGYAELGL
-504 PAAEIVGGED
+504 PAASVTGGED
-514 PYAAYTAPVLIWCND
+514 PFAAYTAPVLFWCND
-529 AAAEALDFEN
+529 AAAEALDFAN
-539 AVDALD
+539 AIEALD
-545 LPEDGRISACY
+545 LPADGRISACY
-556 LGTAVLELTGRGE
+556 LGAAVLELTGRGE

-588 NGFYESADGVISTE
+588 NGYYESADGEITTE
-602 PTAEQSEL
+602 PTAEEAAL

-625 VVD
+625 VVE

>member
-6 RPIGLLPTILLGFA
+6 RPVGLLTAILLGLA
-20 CSVVVTLFALW
+20 CGVVVTLFVLW
-31 AHPVSVLAMLDKML
+31 AHPVSVLAMLGKML
-45 HQPLI
+45 RQPLI
-50 LVLNWLPVALLI
+50 LFLNWLPIALLT

-73 WSSAAVGAV
+73 FSSALVGLIA
-82 VGVMS
+82 GAMS
-87 LINRVKLTVR
+87 LINRVKLTIR
-97 GEPFVPRDITL
+97 GEPFVPRDISL

-123 PWFQAGCLLVLTAA
+123 PWFQIGCLVVMTAV

-148 KAENAPKKRETL
+148 KSEDAPKKRGAL
-160 VRIVGFV
+160 VRVMGFV
-167 LCAAVLVSA
+167 LCLAVLVGA
-176 VGLVYSSTELYN
+176 VGLVYSSTDLYN

-201 NNELGFVYYFC
+201 NNELGFAYYFC

-229 EAASWETGYVP
+229 EAASWETGYESAP
-240 AQDAADVNV
+240 DAADVNV

-266 VFPEGENPMEV
+266 VFPEGENPMEA
-277 YNSLAE
+277 YNTLAE
-283 SENAWA
+283 GENAWA

-295 YFAGGTADTEFDVVS
+295 YFAGGTADTEFDVAS

-315 LLNPASPSL
+315 LLNPAAPSL
-324 TAFRTVNRNLDSIF
+324 TAFRTVNRDLDSIF
-338 RVFGSDGYTSCF
+338 RVFGADGYTSCF

-372 SFFVEDFE
+372 SFFVEDF
-380 DAEYKGDW
+380 DAEYKGSW
-388 VTDESVLRMLESRF
+388 VTDESVLRELVSRF

-423 SYTEDKYGDY
+423 SYTAEKYGDY

-459 RDANALLES
+459 RDANAMLED

-474 AQSEPVLLV
+474 EQSEPVLLV

-490 YLGDNRQGYSELGL
+490 YLGDNRQGYAELGL
-504 PAAEIVGGED
+504 PAASVTVGED
-514 PYAAYTAPVLIWCND
+514 PFAAYTAPVLFWCND
-529 AAAEALDFEN
+529 AAAEALDFAN
-539 AVDALD
+539 AIEALD
-545 LPEDGRISACY
+545 LPADGRISACY
-556 LGTAVLELTGRGE
+556 LGAAVLELTGRGE

-588 NGFYESADGVISTE
+588 NGYYESADGEITTE
-602 PTAEQSEL
+602 PTAEEAAL

-625 VVD
+625 VVK

>member
-6 RPIGLLPTILLGFA
+6 RPVGLLTAILLGLA
-20 CSVVVTLFALW
+20 CSVVVTLFVLW
-31 AHPVSVLAMLDKML
+31 AHPVSVLAMLGKML
-45 HQPLI
+45 RQPLI
-50 LVLNWLPVALLI
+50 LFLNWLPIALLT

-73 WSSAAVGAV
+73 FSSALVGLIA
-82 VGVMS
+82 GVMS
-87 LINRVKLTVR
+87 IINRVKLTIR
-97 GEPFVPRDITL
+97 GEPFVPRDISL

-123 PWFQAGCLLVLTAA
+123 PWFQIGCLVVMTAV
-137 FIVLGVLLPLK
+137 FIALGVLLPLK
-148 KAENAPKKRETL
+148 KSEDAPKKRGAL
-160 VRIVGFV
+160 VRVTGFV
-167 LCAAVLVSA
+167 LCLAVLVGA
-176 VGLVYSSTELYN
+176 VGLVYSSTDLYN

-201 NNELGFVYYFC
+201 NNELGFAYYFC

-229 EAASWETGYVP
+229 EAASWETGYESAP
-240 AQDAADVNV
+240 DAADVNV

-277 YNSLAE
+277 YNTMAE
-283 SENAWA
+283 GENAWA

-295 YFAGGTADTEFDVVS
+295 YFAGGTADTEFDVAS

-315 LLNPASPSL
+315 LLNPAAPSL
-324 TAFRTVNRNLDSIF
+324 TAFRTVNRDLDSIF
-338 RVFGSDGYTSCF
+338 RVFGADGYTSCF

-372 SFFVEDFE
+372 SFFVEDF
-380 DAEYKGDW
+380 DAEYKGSW
-388 VTDESVLRMLESRF
+388 VTDESVLRELVSRF

-423 SYTEDKYGDY
+423 SYTAEKYGDY

-459 RDANALLES
+459 RDANAMLED

-474 AQSEPVLLV
+474 EQSEPVLLV

-490 YLGDNRQGYSELGL
+490 YLGDNRQGYAELGL
-504 PAAEIVGGED
+504 PAASVTGGED
-514 PYAAYTAPVLIWCND
+514 PFAAYTAPVLFWCND
-529 AAAEALDFEN
+529 AAAEALDFAN
-539 AVDALD
+539 AIEALD
-545 LPEDGRISACY
+545 LPADGRISACY
-556 LGTAVLELTGRGE
+556 LGAVVLELTGRGE

-588 NGFYESADGVISTE
+588 NGYYESADGEITTE
-602 PTAEQSEL
+602 PTAEEAAL

-625 VVD
+625 VVK

>member
-6 RPIGLLPTILLGFA
+6 RPVGLLTAILLGLA
-20 CSVVVTLFALW
+20 CSVVVTLFVLW
-31 AHPVSVLAMLDKML
+31 AHPVSVLAMLGKML
-45 HQPLI
+45 RQPLI
-50 LVLNWLPVALLI
+50 LFLNWLPIALLT

-73 WSSAAVGAV
+73 FSSALVGLIA
-82 VGVMS
+82 GAMS
-87 LINRVKLTVR
+87 LINRVKLTIR
-97 GEPFVPRDITL
+97 GEPFVPRDISL

-123 PWFQAGCLLVLTAA
+123 PWFQIGCLVVMTAV

-148 KAENAPKKRETL
+148 KSEDAPKKRGAL
-160 VRIVGFV
+160 VRVMGFV
-167 LCAAVLVSA
+167 LCLAVLVGA
-176 VGLVYSSTELYN
+176 VGLVYSSTDLYN

-229 EAASWETGYVP
+229 EAASWETGYESAP
-240 AQDAADVNV
+240 DAADVNV

-277 YNSLAE
+277 YNTMAE
-283 SENAWA
+283 GENAWA

-295 YFAGGTADTEFDVVS
+295 YFAGGTADTEFDVAS

-315 LLNPASPSL
+315 LLNPAAPSL
-324 TAFRTVNRNLDSIF
+324 TAFRTVNRDLDSIF
-338 RVFGSDGYTSCF
+338 RVFGADGYTSCF

-372 SFFVEDFE
+372 SFFVEDF
-380 DAEYKGDW
+380 DAEYKGSW
-388 VTDESVLRMLESRF
+388 VTDESVLRELVSRF

-423 SYTEDKYGDY
+423 SYTAEKYGDY

-459 RDANALLES
+459 RDANAMLED

-474 AQSEPVLLV
+474 EQSEPVLLV

-490 YLGDNRQGYSELGL
+490 YLGDNRQGYAELGL
-504 PAAEIVGGED
+504 PAASVTGGED
-514 PYAAYTAPVLIWCND
+514 PFAAYTAPVLFWCND
-529 AAAEALDFEN
+529 AAAEALDFAN
-539 AVDALD
+539 AIEALD
-545 LPEDGRISACY
+545 LPADGRISACY
-556 LGTAVLELTGRGE
+556 LGAVVLELTGRGE

-588 NGFYESADGVISTE
+588 NGYYESADGEITTE
-602 PTAEQSEL
+602 PTAEEAAL

-625 VVD
+625 VVK

>member
-6 RPIGLLPTILLGFA
+6 RPVGLLTAILLGLA
-20 CSVVVTLFALW
+20 CGVVVTLFVLW
-31 AHPVSVLAMLDKML
+31 AHPVSVLAMLGKML
-45 HQPLI
+45 RQPLI
-50 LVLNWLPVALLI
+50 LFLNWLPIALLT

-73 WSSAAVGAV
+73 FSSALVGLIA
-82 VGVMS
+82 GAMS
-87 LINRVKLTVR
+87 LINRVKLTIR
-97 GEPFVPRDITL
+97 GEPFVPRDISL

-123 PWFQAGCLLVLTAA
+123 PWFQIGCLVVMTAV

-148 KAENAPKKRETL
+148 KSEDAPKKRGAL
-160 VRIVGFV
+160 VRVMGFV
-167 LCAAVLVSA
+167 LCLAVLVGA
-176 VGLVYSSTELYN
+176 VGLVYSSTDLYN

-201 NNELGFVYYFC
+201 NNELGFAYYFC

-229 EAASWETGYVP
+229 EAASWETGYESAP
-240 AQDAADVNV
+240 DAADVNV

-277 YNSLAE
+277 YNTLAE
-283 SENAWA
+283 GENAWA

-295 YFAGGTADTEFDVVS
+295 YFAGGTADTEFDVAS

-315 LLNPASPSL
+315 LLNPAAPSL
-324 TAFRTVNRNLDSIF
+324 TAFRTVNRDLDSIF
-338 RVFGSDGYTSCF
+338 RVFGADGYTSCF

-372 SFFVEDFE
+372 SFFVEDF
-380 DAEYKGDW
+380 DAEYKGSW
-388 VTDESVLRMLESRF
+388 VTDESVLRELVSRF

-423 SYTEDKYGDY
+423 SYTAEKYGDY

-459 RDANALLES
+459 RDANAMLED

-474 AQSEPVLLV
+474 EQSEPVLLV

-490 YLGDNRQGYSELGL
+490 YLGDNRQGYAELGL
-504 PAAEIVGGED
+504 PAASVTGGED
-514 PYAAYTAPVLIWCND
+514 PFAAYTAPVLFWCND
-529 AAAEALDFEN
+529 AAAEALDFAN
-539 AVDALD
+539 AIEALD
-545 LPEDGRISACY
+545 LPADGRISACY
-556 LGTAVLELTGRGE
+556 LGAVVLELTGRGE

-588 NGFYESADGVISTE
+588 NGYYESADGEITTE
-602 PTAEQSEL
+602 PTAEEAAL

-619 YKLRYG
+619 YKLRY
-625 VVD
+625 VVVK

>member
-6 RPIGLLPTILLGFA
+6 RPVGLLTTILLGLA
-20 CSVVVTLFALW
+20 CGVVVTLFVLW
-31 AHPVSVLAMLDKML
+31 AHPVSVLAMLGKML
-45 HQPLI
+45 RQPLI
-50 LVLNWLPVALLI
+50 LFLNWLPIALLT

-73 WSSAAVGAV
+73 FGSALVGLIA
-82 VGVMS
+82 GAMS
-87 LINRVKLTVR
+87 LINRVKLTIR
-97 GEPFVPRDITL
+97 GEPFVPRDISL

-123 PWFQAGCLLVLTAA
+123 PWFQIGCLVVMTAV
-137 FIVLGVLLPLK
+137 FIILGVLLPNK
-148 KAENAPKKRETL
+148 KSEDAPKKRGAL
-160 VRIVGFV
+160 VRVMGFV
-167 LCAAVLVSA
+167 LCLAVLVGA
-176 VGLVYSSTELYN
+176 VGLVYSSTDLYN

-229 EAASWETGYVP
+229 EAASWETGYESAP
-240 AQDAADVNV
+240 DAADVNV

-277 YNSLAE
+277 YNTMAE
-283 SENAWA
+283 GENAWA

-295 YFAGGTADTEFDVVS
+295 YFAGGTADTEFDVAS

-315 LLNPASPSL
+315 LLNPAAPSL
-324 TAFRTVNRNLDSIF
+324 TAFRTVNRDLDSIF
-338 RVFGSDGYTSCF
+338 RVFGADGYTSCF

-372 SFFVEDFE
+372 SFFVEDF
-380 DAEYKGDW
+380 DAEYKGSW
-388 VTDESVLRMLESRF
+388 VTDESVLRELISRF

-423 SYTEDKYGDY
+423 SYTAEKYGDY

-459 RDANALLES
+459 RDANAMLED

-474 AQSEPVLLV
+474 EQSEPVLLV

-490 YLGDNRQGYSELGL
+490 YLGDNRQGYAELGL
-504 PAAEIVGGED
+504 PAASVTGGED
-514 PYAAYTAPVLIWCND
+514 PFAAYTAPVLFWCND
-529 AAAEALDFEN
+529 AAAEALDFAN
-539 AVDALD
+539 AIEALD
-545 LPEDGRISACY
+545 LPADGRISACY
-556 LGTAVLELTGRGE
+556 LGAAVLELTGRGE

-588 NGFYESADGVISTE
+588 NGYYESADGEITTE
-602 PTAEQSEL
+602 PTAEEAAL

-625 VVD
+625 VVK

>member
-6 RPIGLLPTILLGFA
+6 RPVGLLTAILLGLA
-20 CSVVVTLFALW
+20 CSVVVTLFVLW
-31 AHPVSVLAMLDKML
+31 AHPVSVLAMLGKML
-45 HQPLI
+45 RQPLI
-50 LVLNWLPVALLI
+50 LFLNWLPIALLT

-73 WSSAAVGAV
+73 FSSALVGLIA
-82 VGVMS
+82 GAMS
-87 LINRVKLTVR
+87 LINRVKLTIR
-97 GEPFVPRDITL
+97 GEPFVPRDISL

-123 PWFQAGCLLVLTAA
+123 PWFQIGCLVVMTAV

-148 KAENAPKKRETL
+148 KSEDAPKKRGAL
-160 VRIVGFV
+160 VRVMGFV
-167 LCAAVLVSA
+167 LCLAVLVGA
-176 VGLVYSSTELYN
+176 VGLVYSSADLYN

-201 NNELGFVYYFC
+201 NNELGFAYYFC

-229 EAASWETGYVP
+229 EAASWETGYESAP
-240 AQDAADVNV
+240 DAADVNV

-277 YNSLAE
+277 YNTLAE
-283 SENAWA
+283 GENAWA

-295 YFAGGTADTEFDVVS
+295 YFAGGTADTEFDVAS

-315 LLNPASPSL
+315 LLNPAAPSL
-324 TAFRTVNRNLDSIF
+324 TAFRTVNRDLDSIF
-338 RVFGSDGYTSCF
+338 RVFGADGYTSCF

-372 SFFVEDFE
+372 SFFVEDF
-380 DAEYKGDW
+380 DAEYKGSW
-388 VTDESVLRMLESRF
+388 VTDESVLRELVSRF

-423 SYTEDKYGDY
+423 SYTAEKYGDY

-459 RDANALLES
+459 RDANAMLED

-474 AQSEPVLLV
+474 EQSEPVLLV

-490 YLGDNRQGYSELGL
+490 YLGDNRQGYAELGL
-504 PAAEIVGGED
+504 PAASVTGGED
-514 PYAAYTAPVLIWCND
+514 PFAAYTAPVLFWCND
-529 AAAEALDFEN
+529 AAAEALDFAN
-539 AVDALD
+539 AIEALD
-545 LPEDGRISACY
+545 LPADGRISACY
-556 LGTAVLELTGRGE
+556 LGAVVLELTGRGE

-588 NGFYESADGVISTE
+588 NGYYESADGEITTE
-602 PTAEQSEL
+602 PTAEEAAL

-625 VVD
+625 VVK

>member
-6 RPIGLLPTILLGFA
+6 RPVGLLTAILLGLA
-20 CSVVVTLFALW
+20 CSVVVTLFVLW
-31 AHPVSVLAMLDKML
+31 AHPVSVLAMLGKML
-45 HQPLI
+45 RQPLI
-50 LVLNWLPVALLI
+50 LFLNWLPIALLT

-73 WSSAAVGAV
+73 FSSALVGFTA
-82 VGVMS
+82 GAMS

-97 GEPFVPRDITL
+97 GEPFVPRDISL
-108 IKEAADAAGSYDMTL
+108 IKEAADAAGSYDMSL
-123 PWFQAGCLLVLTAA
+123 PWFQIGCLVVMTAV

-148 KAENAPKKRETL
+148 KSEDAPKMRGAL
-160 VRIVGFV
+160 VRVMGFV
-167 LCAAVLVSA
+167 LCLAVLVGA
-176 VGLVYSSTELYN
+176 VGLVYSSTDLYN

-220 EKPEGFDRD
+220 EKPEGFDR
-229 EAASWETGYVP
+229 EETASWETGYESAP
-240 AQDAADVNV
+240 DAADVNV

-277 YNSLAE
+277 YNTLAE
-283 SENAWA
+283 GENAWA

-295 YFAGGTADTEFDVVS
+295 YFAGGTADTEFDVAS

-315 LLNPASPSL
+315 LLNPAAPSL
-324 TAFRTVNRNLDSIF
+324 TAFRTVNRDLDSIF
-338 RVFGSDGYTSCF
+338 RVFGADGYTSCF

-372 SFFVEDFE
+372 SFFVEDF
-380 DAEYKGDW
+380 DAEYKGSW
-388 VTDESVLRMLESRF
+388 VTDESVLRELVSRF

-423 SYTEDKYGDY
+423 SYTAEKYGDY

-459 RDANALLES
+459 RDANAMLED

-474 AQSEPVLLV
+474 EQSEPVLLV

-490 YLGDNRQGYSELGL
+490 YLGDNRQGYAELGL
-504 PAAEIVGGED
+504 PAASVTGGED
-514 PYAAYTAPVLIWCND
+514 PFAAYTAPVLFWCND
-529 AAAEALDFEN
+529 AAAEALDFAN
-539 AVDALD
+539 AIEALD
-545 LPEDGRISACY
+545 LPADGRISACY
-556 LGTAVLELTGRGE
+556 LGAAVLELTGRGE

-588 NGFYESADGVISTE
+588 NGYYESADGEITTE
-602 PTAEQSEL
+602 PTAEEAAL

-625 VVD
+625 VVK

>member
-6 RPIGLLPTILLGFA
+6 RPVGLLTAILLGLA
-20 CSVVVTLFALW
+20 CGVVVTLFVLW
-31 AHPVSVLAMLDKML
+31 AHPVSVLAMLGKML
-45 HQPLI
+45 RQPLI
-50 LVLNWLPVALLI
+50 LFLNWLPIALLT

-73 WSSAAVGAV
+73 FSSALVGLIA
-82 VGVMS
+82 GAMS
-87 LINRVKLTVR
+87 LINRVKLTIR
-97 GEPFVPRDITL
+97 GEPFVPRDISL

-123 PWFQAGCLLVLTAA
+123 PWFQIGCLVVMTAV

-148 KAENAPKKRETL
+148 KSEDAPKKRGAL
-160 VRIVGFV
+160 VRVMGFV
-167 LCAAVLVSA
+167 LCLAVLVGA
-176 VGLVYSSTELYN
+176 VGLVYSSADLYN

-229 EAASWETGYVP
+229 EAASWETGYESAP
-240 AQDAADVNV
+240 DAADVNV

-277 YNSLAE
+277 YNTLAE
-283 SENAWA
+283 GENAWA

-295 YFAGGTADTEFDVVS
+295 YFAGGTADTEFDVAS

-315 LLNPASPSL
+315 LLNPAAPSL
-324 TAFRTVNRNLDSIF
+324 TAFRTVNRDLDSIF
-338 RVFGSDGYTSCF
+338 RVFGADGYTSCF

-372 SFFVEDFE
+372 SFFVEDF
-380 DAEYKGDW
+380 DAEYKGSW
-388 VTDESVLRMLESRF
+388 VTDESVLRELVSRF

-423 SYTEDKYGDY
+423 SYTAEKYGDY

-459 RDANALLES
+459 RDANAMLED

-474 AQSEPVLLV
+474 EQSEPVLLV

-490 YLGDNRQGYSELGL
+490 YLGDNRQGYAELGL
-504 PAAEIVGGED
+504 PAASVTGGED
-514 PYAAYTAPVLIWCND
+514 PFAAYTAPVLFWCND
-529 AAAEALDFEN
+529 AAAEALDFAN
-539 AVDALD
+539 AIEALD
-545 LPEDGRISACY
+545 LPADGRISACY
-556 LGTAVLELTGRGE
+556 LGAVVLELTGRGE

-588 NGFYESADGVISTE
+588 NGYYEGADGEITTE
-602 PTAEQSEL
+602 PTAEEAAL

-625 VVD
+625 VVK

>member
-6 RPIGLLPTILLGFA
+6 RPVGLLTAILLGLA
-20 CSVVVTLFALW
+20 CSVVVTLFVLW
-31 AHPVSVLAMLDKML
+31 AHPVSVLAMLGKML
-45 HQPLI
+45 RQPLI
-50 LVLNWLPVALLI
+50 LFLNWLPIALLT

-73 WSSAAVGAV
+73 FSSALVGLIA
-82 VGVMS
+82 GAMS
-87 LINRVKLTVR
+87 LINRVKLTIR
-97 GEPFVPRDITL
+97 GEPFVPRDISL

-123 PWFQAGCLLVLTAA
+123 PWFQIGCLVVMTAV

-148 KAENAPKKRETL
+148 KSEDAPKKRGAL
-160 VRIVGFV
+160 VRVMGFV
-167 LCAAVLVSA
+167 LCLAVLVGA
-176 VGLVYSSTELYN
+176 VGLVYSSTDLYN

-229 EAASWETGYVP
+229 EAASWETGYESAP
-240 AQDAADVNV
+240 DAADVNV

-266 VFPEGENPMEV
+266 VFHEGENPMEV
-277 YNSLAE
+277 YNTLAE
-283 SENAWA
+283 GENAWA

-295 YFAGGTADTEFDVVS
+295 YFAGGTADTEFDVAS

-315 LLNPASPSL
+315 LLNPAAPSL
-324 TAFRTVNRNLDSIF
+324 TAFRTVNRDLDSIF
-338 RVFGSDGYTSCF
+338 RVFGADGYTSCF

-372 SFFVEDFE
+372 SFFVEDF
-380 DAEYKGDW
+380 DAEYKGSW
-388 VTDESVLRMLESRF
+388 VTDESVLRELVSRF

-423 SYTEDKYGDY
+423 SYTAEKYGDY

-459 RDANALLES
+459 RDANAMLED
-468 LTEFYS
+468 LTELYS
-474 AQSEPVLLV
+474 EQSEPVLLV

-490 YLGDNRQGYSELGL
+490 YLGDNRQGYAELGL
-504 PAAEIVGGED
+504 PAASVTGGED
-514 PYAAYTAPVLIWCND
+514 PFAAYTAPVLFWCND
-529 AAAEALDFEN
+529 AAAEALDFAN
-539 AVDALD
+539 AIEALD
-545 LPEDGRISACY
+545 LPADGRISACY
-556 LGTAVLELTGRGE
+556 LGAAVLELTGRGE

-588 NGFYESADGVISTE
+588 NGYYESADGEITTE
-602 PTAEQSEL
+602 PTAEEAAL

-625 VVD
+625 VVK

>member
-6 RPIGLLPTILLGFA
+6 RPVGLLTAILLGLA
-20 CSVVVTLFALW
+20 CSVVVTLFVLW
-31 AHPVSVLAMLDKML
+31 AHPVSVLAMLGKML
-45 HQPLI
+45 RQPLI
-50 LVLNWLPVALLI
+50 LFLNWLPIALLT

-73 WSSAAVGAV
+73 FSSALVGLIA
-82 VGVMS
+82 GAMS
-87 LINRVKLTVR
+87 LINRVKLTIR
-97 GEPFVPRDITL
+97 GEPFVPRDISL

-123 PWFQAGCLLVLTAA
+123 PWLQIGCLVVMTAV

-148 KAENAPKKRETL
+148 KSEDAPKKRGAL
-160 VRIVGFV
+160 VRVMGFV
-167 LCAAVLVSA
+167 LCLAVLVGA
-176 VGLVYSSTELYN
+176 VGLVYSSTDLYN

-229 EAASWETGYVP
+229 EAASWETGYESAP
-240 AQDAADVNV
+240 DAADVNV
-249 VFVMNEAFSDIL
+249 VFVMDEAFSDIL

-277 YNSLAE
+277 YNTLAE
-283 SENAWA
+283 GENAWA

-315 LLNPASPSL
+315 LLNPAAPSL
-324 TAFRTVNRNLDSIF
+324 TAFRTVNRDLDSIF
-338 RVFGSDGYTSCF
+338 RVFGADGYTSCF

-372 SFFVEDFE
+372 SFFVEDF
-380 DAEYKGDW
+380 DAEYKGSW
-388 VTDESVLRMLESRF
+388 VTDESVLRELISRF

-423 SYTEDKYGDY
+423 SYTAEKYGDY

-459 RDANALLES
+459 RDANAMLED

-474 AQSEPVLLV
+474 EQSEPVLLV

-490 YLGDNRQGYSELGL
+490 YLGDNRQGYAELGL
-504 PAAEIVGGED
+504 PAASVTGGED
-514 PYAAYTAPVLIWCND
+514 PFAAYTAPVLFWCND
-529 AAAEALDFEN
+529 AAAEALDFAN
-539 AVDALD
+539 AIEALD
-545 LPEDGRISACY
+545 LPADGRISACY
-556 LGTAVLELTGRGE
+556 LGAVVLELTGRGE

-588 NGFYESADGVISTE
+588 NGYYESADGEITTE
-602 PTAEQSEL
+602 PTAEEAAL

-625 VVD
+625 VVK

>member
-6 RPIGLLPTILLGFA
+6 RPVGLLTAILLGLA
-20 CSVVVTLFALW
+20 CSVVVTLFVLW
-31 AHPVSVLAMLDKML
+31 AHPVSVLAMLGKML
-45 HQPLI
+45 RQPLI
-50 LVLNWLPVALLI
+50 LFLNWLPIALLT

-73 WSSAAVGAV
+73 FSSALVGLIA
-82 VGVMS
+82 GAMS
-87 LINRVKLTVR
+87 LINRVKLTIR
-97 GEPFVPRDITL
+97 GEPFVPRDISL

-123 PWFQAGCLLVLTAA
+123 PWFQIGCLVVMTAV
-137 FIVLGVLLPLK
+137 FIILGVLLPLK
-148 KAENAPKKRETL
+148 KSEDAPKKRGAL
-160 VRIVGFV
+160 VRVMGFV
-167 LCAAVLVSA
+167 LCLAVLVGA
-176 VGLVYSSTELYN
+176 VGLVYSSTDLYN

-229 EAASWETGYVP
+229 EAASWETGYESAP
-240 AQDAADVNV
+240 DAADVNV

-277 YNSLAE
+277 YNTLAE
-283 SENAWA
+283 GENAWA

-295 YFAGGTADTEFDVVS
+295 YFAGGTADTEFDVAS

-315 LLNPASPSL
+315 LLNPAAPSL
-324 TAFRTVNRNLDSIF
+324 TAFRTVNRDLDSIF
-338 RVFGSDGYTSCF
+338 RIFGADGYTSCF

-372 SFFVEDFE
+372 SFFVEDF
-380 DAEYKGDW
+380 DAEYKGSW
-388 VTDESVLRMLESRF
+388 VTDESVLRELVSRF

-423 SYTEDKYGDY
+423 SYTAEKYGDY

-459 RDANALLES
+459 RDANAMLED

-474 AQSEPVLLV
+474 EQSEPVLLV

-490 YLGDNRQGYSELGL
+490 YLGDNRQGYAELGL
-504 PAAEIVGGED
+504 PAASVTGGED
-514 PYAAYTAPVLIWCND
+514 PFAAYTAPVLFWCND
-529 AAAEALDFEN
+529 AAAEALDFAN
-539 AVDALD
+539 AIEALD
-545 LPEDGRISACY
+545 LPADGRISACY
-556 LGTAVLELTGRGE
+556 LGAAVLELTGRGE

-588 NGFYESADGVISTE
+588 NGYYESADGEITTE
-602 PTAEQSEL
+602 PTAEEAAL

-625 VVD
+625 VVK

>member
-6 RPIGLLPTILLGFA
+6 RPVGLLTAILLGLA
-20 CSVVVTLFALW
+20 CSVVVTLFVLW
-31 AHPVSVLAMLDKML
+31 AHPVSVLAMLGKML
-45 HQPLI
+45 RQPLI
-50 LVLNWLPVALLI
+50 LFLNWLPIALLT

-73 WSSAAVGAV
+73 FSSALVGLIA
-82 VGVMS
+82 GAMS
-87 LINRVKLTVR
+87 LINRVKLTIR
-97 GEPFVPRDITL
+97 GEPFVPRDISL

-123 PWFQAGCLLVLTAA
+123 PWFQIGCLVVMTAV

-148 KAENAPKKRETL
+148 KSEDAPKKRGAL
-160 VRIVGFV
+160 VRVMGFV
-167 LCAAVLVSA
+167 LCLAVLVGA
-176 VGLVYSSTELYN
+176 VGLVYSSTDLYN

-229 EAASWETGYVP
+229 EAASWETGYESAP
-240 AQDAADVNV
+240 DAADVNV

-277 YNSLAE
+277 YNTLAE
-283 SENAWA
+283 GENAWA

-295 YFAGGTADTEFDVVS
+295 YFAGGTADTEFDVAS

-315 LLNPASPSL
+315 LLNPAAPSL
-324 TAFRTVNRNLDSIF
+324 TAFRTVNRDLDSIF
-338 RVFGSDGYTSCF
+338 RVFGADGYTSCF

-372 SFFVEDFE
+372 SFFVEDF
-380 DAEYKGDW
+380 DAEYKGSW
-388 VTDESVLRMLESRF
+388 VTDESVLRELVSRF

-423 SYTEDKYGDY
+423 SYTAEKYGDY

-459 RDANALLES
+459 RDANAMLED

-474 AQSEPVLLV
+474 AQDEPVLLV

-490 YLGDNRQGYSELGL
+490 YLGDNRQGYAELGL
-504 PAAEIVGGED
+504 PAANVAGGED
-514 PYAAYTAPVLIWCND
+514 PFAAYTAPVLFWCND
-529 AAAEALDFEN
+529 AAAEALDFAN
-539 AVDALD
+539 AIEALD
-545 LPEDGRISACY
+545 LPADGRISACY
-556 LGTAVLELTGRGE
+556 LGAAVLELTGRGE

-588 NGFYESADGVISTE
+588 NGYYESADGEITTE
-602 PTAEQSEL
+602 PTAEEAAL

-625 VVD
+625 VVK

>member
-6 RPIGLLPTILLGFA
+6 RPVGLLTAILLGLA
-20 CSVVVTLFALW
+20 CSVVVTLFVLW
-31 AHPVSVLAMLDKML
+31 AHPVSVLAMLGKML
-45 HQPLI
+45 RQPLI
-50 LVLNWLPVALLI
+50 LFLNWLPIALLT

-73 WSSAAVGAV
+73 FSSALVGLIA
-82 VGVMS
+82 GAMS
-87 LINRVKLTVR
+87 LINRVKLTIR
-97 GEPFVPRDITL
+97 GEPFVPRDISL

-123 PWFQAGCLLVLTAA
+123 PWFQIGCLVVMTAV

-148 KAENAPKKRETL
+148 KSEDAPKKRGAL
-160 VRIVGFV
+160 VRVMGFV
-167 LCAAVLVSA
+167 LCLAVLVGA
-176 VGLVYSSTELYN
+176 VGLVYSSTDLYN
-188 SFETTEPYNLSSV
+188 SFKTTEPYNLSSV

-220 EKPEGFDRD
+220 EKPEGFDRE
-229 EAASWETGYVP
+229 EAASWEIGYESAP
-240 AQDAADVNV
+240 DAADVNV

-277 YNSLAE
+277 YNTMAE
-283 SENAWA
+283 GENAWA

-295 YFAGGTADTEFDVVS
+295 YFAGGTADTEFDVAS

-315 LLNPASPSL
+315 LLNPAAPSL
-324 TAFRTVNRNLDSIF
+324 TAFRTVNRDLDSIF
-338 RVFGSDGYTSCF
+338 RVFGADGYTSCF

-372 SFFVEDFE
+372 SFFVEDF
-380 DAEYKGDW
+380 DAEYKGSW
-388 VTDESVLRMLESRF
+388 VTDESVLRELISRF

-423 SYTEDKYGDY
+423 SYTAEKYGDY

-459 RDANALLES
+459 RDANAMLED

-474 AQSEPVLLV
+474 EQSEPVLLV

-490 YLGDNRQGYSELGL
+490 YLGDNRQGYAELGL
-504 PAAEIVGGED
+504 PAASVTGGED
-514 PYAAYTAPVLIWCND
+514 PFAAYTAPVLFWCND
-529 AAAEALDFEN
+529 AAAEALDFAN
-539 AVDALD
+539 AIEALD
-545 LPEDGRISACY
+545 LPADGRISACY
-556 LGTAVLELTGRGE
+556 LGAAVLELTGRGE

-588 NGFYESADGVISTE
+588 NGYYESADGEITTE
-602 PTAEQSEL
+602 PTAEEAAL

-625 VVD
+625 VVK

>member
-6 RPIGLLPTILLGFA
+6 RPVGLLTAILLGLA
-20 CSVVVTLFALW
+20 CGVVVTLFVLW
-31 AHPVSVLAMLDKML
+31 AHPVSVLAMLGKML
-45 HQPLI
+45 RQPLI
-50 LVLNWLPVALLI
+50 LFLNWLPIALLT

-73 WSSAAVGAV
+73 FSSALVGLIA
-82 VGVMS
+82 GAMS
-87 LINRVKLTVR
+87 LINRVKLTIR
-97 GEPFVPRDITL
+97 GEPFVPRDISL

-123 PWFQAGCLLVLTAA
+123 PWFQIGCLVVMTAV

-148 KAENAPKKRETL
+148 KSEDAPKKRGAL
-160 VRIVGFV
+160 VRVMGFV
-167 LCAAVLVSA
+167 LCLAVLVGA
-176 VGLVYSSTELYN
+176 VGLVYSSTDLYN

-229 EAASWETGYVP
+229 EAASWETGYESAP
-240 AQDAADVNV
+240 DAADVNV

-277 YNSLAE
+277 YNTMAE
-283 SENAWA
+283 GENAWA

-295 YFAGGTADTEFDVVS
+295 YFAGGTADTEFDVAS

-315 LLNPASPSL
+315 LLNPAAPSL
-324 TAFRTVNRNLDSIF
+324 TAFRTVNRDLDSIF
-338 RVFGSDGYTSCF
+338 RVFGADGYTSCF

-372 SFFVEDFE
+372 SFFVEDF
-380 DAEYKGDW
+380 DAEYKGSW
-388 VTDESVLRMLESRF
+388 VTDESVLRELVSRF

-423 SYTEDKYGDY
+423 SYTAEKYGDY

-459 RDANALLES
+459 RDANAMLED

-474 AQSEPVLLV
+474 EQSEPVLLV

-490 YLGDNRQGYSELGL
+490 YLGDNRQGYAELGL
-504 PAAEIVGGED
+504 PAASVTGGED
-514 PYAAYTAPVLIWCND
+514 PFAAYTAPVLFWCND
-529 AAAEALDFEN
+529 AAAEALDFAN
-539 AVDALD
+539 AIEALD
-545 LPEDGRISACY
+545 LPADGRISACY
-556 LGTAVLELTGRGE
+556 LGAVVLELTGRGE

-588 NGFYESADGVISTE
+588 NGYYESADGEITTE
-602 PTAEQSEL
+602 PTAEEAAL

-625 VVD
+625 VVK

>member
-6 RPIGLLPTILLGFA
+6 RPVGLLTAILLGLA
-20 CSVVVTLFALW
+20 CSVVVTLFVLW
-31 AHPVSVLAMLDKML
+31 AHPVSVLAMLGKML
-45 HQPLI
+45 RQPLI
-50 LVLNWLPVALLI
+50 LFLNWLPIALLT

-73 WSSAAVGAV
+73 FSSALVGLIA
-82 VGVMS
+82 GAMS
-87 LINRVKLTVR
+87 LINRVKLTIR
-97 GEPFVPRDITL
+97 GEPFVPRDISL

-123 PWFQAGCLLVLTAA
+123 PWFQIGCLVVMTAV

-148 KAENAPKKRETL
+148 KSEDAPKKRGAL
-160 VRIVGFV
+160 VRVMGFV
-167 LCAAVLVSA
+167 LCLAVLVGA
-176 VGLVYSSTELYN
+176 VGLVYSSTDLYN

-229 EAASWETGYVP
+229 EAASWETGYESAP
-240 AQDAADVNV
+240 DAADVNV

-277 YNSLAE
+277 YNTLAE
-283 SENAWA
+283 GENAWA

-315 LLNPASPSL
+315 LLNPAAPSL
-324 TAFRTVNRNLDSIF
+324 TAFRTVNRDLDSIF
-338 RVFGSDGYTSCF
+338 RIFGADGYTSCF

-372 SFFVEDFE
+372 SFFVEDF
-380 DAEYKGDW
+380 DAEYKGSW
-388 VTDESVLRMLESRF
+388 VTDESVLRELVSRF

-423 SYTEDKYGDY
+423 SYTAEKYGDY

-459 RDANALLES
+459 RDANAMLED

-474 AQSEPVLLV
+474 EQSEPVLLV

-490 YLGDNRQGYSELGL
+490 YLGDNRQGYAELGL
-504 PAAEIVGGED
+504 PAASVTGGED
-514 PYAAYTAPVLIWCND
+514 PFAAYTAPVLFWCND
-529 AAAEALDFEN
+529 AAAEALDFAN
-539 AVDALD
+539 AIEALD
-545 LPEDGRISACY
+545 LPADGRISACY
-556 LGTAVLELTGRGE
+556 LGAVVLELTGRGE
-569 VSPWFAFLN
+569 VSPWFAILN

-588 NGFYESADGVISTE
+588 NGYYEGADGEITTE
-602 PTAEQSEL
+602 PTAEEAAL

-625 VVD
+625 VVK

>member
-6 RPIGLLPTILLGFA
+6 RPVGLLTAILLGLA
-20 CSVVVTLFALW
+20 CSVVVTLFVLW
-31 AHPVSVLAMLDKML
+31 AHPVSVLAMLGKML
-45 HQPLI
+45 RQPLI
-50 LVLNWLPVALLI
+50 LFLNWLPIALLT

-73 WSSAAVGAV
+73 FSSALVGLIA
-82 VGVMS
+82 GAMS
-87 LINRVKLTVR
+87 LINRVKLTIR
-97 GEPFVPRDITL
+97 GEPFVPRDISL

-123 PWFQAGCLLVLTAA
+123 PWFQIGCLVVMTAV

-148 KAENAPKKRETL
+148 KSEDAPKKRGAL
-160 VRIVGFV
+160 VRVMGFV
-167 LCAAVLVSA
+167 LCLAVLVGA
-176 VGLVYSSTELYN
+176 VGLVYSSTDLYN

-220 EKPEGFDRD
+220 EKPEGFDRE
-229 EAASWETGYVP
+229 EAASWETGYESAP
-240 AQDAADVNV
+240 DAADVNV

-277 YNSLAE
+277 YNTLAE
-283 SENAWA
+283 GENAWA

-295 YFAGGTADTEFDVVS
+295 YFAGGTADTEFDVAS

-315 LLNPASPSL
+315 LLNPAAPSL
-324 TAFRTVNRNLDSIF
+324 TAFRTVNRDLDSIF
-338 RVFGSDGYTSCF
+338 RVFGADGYTSCF

-372 SFFVEDFE
+372 SFFVEDF
-380 DAEYKGDW
+380 DAEYKGSW
-388 VTDESVLRMLESRF
+388 VTDESVLRELISRF

-423 SYTEDKYGDY
+423 SYTAEKYGDY

-459 RDANALLES
+459 RDANAMLED

-474 AQSEPVLLV
+474 EQSEPVLLV

-490 YLGDNRQGYSELGL
+490 YLGDNRQGYAELGL
-504 PAAEIVGGED
+504 PAASVTGGED
-514 PYAAYTAPVLIWCND
+514 PFAAYTAPVLFWCND
-529 AAAEALDFEN
+529 AAAEALDFAN
-539 AVDALD
+539 AIEALD
-545 LPEDGRISACY
+545 LPADGRISACY
-556 LGTAVLELTGRGE
+556 LGAAVLELTGRGE

-588 NGFYESADGVISTE
+588 NGYYESADGEISTE
-602 PTAEQSEL
+602 PTSEEAAL

-625 VVD
+625 VVK

>member
-6 RPIGLLPTILLGFA
+6 RPVGLLTAILLGLA
-20 CSVVVTLFALW
+20 CSVVVTLFVLW
-31 AHPVSVLAMLDKML
+31 AHPVSVLAMLGKML
-45 HQPLI
+45 RQPLI
-50 LVLNWLPVALLI
+50 LFLNWLPIALLT

-73 WSSAAVGAV
+73 FSSALVGLIA
-82 VGVMS
+82 GAMS
-87 LINRVKLTVR
+87 LINRVKLTIR
-97 GEPFVPRDITL
+97 GEPFVPRDISL

-123 PWFQAGCLLVLTAA
+123 PWFQIGCLVVMTAV

-148 KAENAPKKRETL
+148 KSEDAPKKRGAL
-160 VRIVGFV
+160 VRVMGFV
-167 LCAAVLVSA
+167 LCLAVLVGA
-176 VGLVYSSTELYN
+176 VGLVYSSTDLYN

-201 NNELGFVYYFC
+201 NNELGFAYYFC

-229 EAASWETGYVP
+229 EAASWETGYESAP
-240 AQDAADVNV
+240 DAADVNV

-277 YNSLAE
+277 YNTLAE
-283 SENAWA
+283 GENAWA

-295 YFAGGTADTEFDVVS
+295 YFAGGTADTEFDVAS

-315 LLNPASPSL
+315 LLNPAAPSL
-324 TAFRTVNRNLDSIF
+324 TAFRTVNRDLDSIF
-338 RVFGSDGYTSCF
+338 RIFGADGYTSCF

-372 SFFVEDFE
+372 SFFVEDF
-380 DAEYKGDW
+380 DAEYKGSW
-388 VTDESVLRMLESRF
+388 VTDESVLRELVSRF

-423 SYTEDKYGDY
+423 SYTAEKYGDY

-459 RDANALLES
+459 RDANAMLED

-474 AQSEPVLLV
+474 EQSEPVLLV

-490 YLGDNRQGYSELGL
+490 YLGDNRQGYAELGL
-504 PAAEIVGGED
+504 PAASVTGGED
-514 PYAAYTAPVLIWCND
+514 PFAAYTAPVLFWCND
-529 AAAEALDFEN
+529 AAAEALDFAN
-539 AVDALD
+539 AIEALD
-545 LPEDGRISACY
+545 LPADGRISACY
-556 LGTAVLELTGRGE
+556 LGAAVLELTGRGE

-588 NGFYESADGVISTE
+588 NGYYESADGEITTE
-602 PTAEQSEL
+602 PTAEEAAL

-625 VVD
+625 VVK

>member
-6 RPIGLLPTILLGFA
+6 RPVGLLTAILLGLA
-20 CSVVVTLFALW
+20 CSVVVTLFVLW
-31 AHPVSVLAMLDKML
+31 AHPVSVLAMLGKML
-45 HQPLI
+45 RQPLI
-50 LVLNWLPVALLI
+50 LFLNWLPIALLT

-73 WSSAAVGAV
+73 FSSALVGLIA
-82 VGVMS
+82 GVMS
-87 LINRVKLTVR
+87 IINRVKLTIR
-97 GEPFVPRDITL
+97 GEPFVPRDISL

-123 PWFQAGCLLVLTAA
+123 PWFQIGCLVVMTAV

-148 KAENAPKKRETL
+148 KSEDAPKKRGAL
-160 VRIVGFV
+160 VRVMGFV
-167 LCAAVLVSA
+167 LCLAVLVGA
-176 VGLVYSSTELYN
+176 VGLVYSSTDLYN

-220 EKPEGFDRD
+220 EKPEGFDRE
-229 EAASWETGYVP
+229 EAASWETGYESAP
-240 AQDAADVNV
+240 DAADVNV

-277 YNSLAE
+277 YNTLAE
-283 SENAWA
+283 GENAWA

-295 YFAGGTADTEFDVVS
+295 YFAGGTADTEFDVAS

-315 LLNPASPSL
+315 LLNPAAPSL
-324 TAFRTVNRNLDSIF
+324 TAFRTVNRDLDSIF
-338 RVFGSDGYTSCF
+338 RVFGADGYTSCF

-372 SFFVEDFE
+372 SFFVEDF
-380 DAEYKGDW
+380 DAEYKGSW
-388 VTDESVLRMLESRF
+388 VTDESVLRELISRF

-423 SYTEDKYGDY
+423 SYTAEKYGDY

-459 RDANALLES
+459 RDANAMLED

-474 AQSEPVLLV
+474 EQSEPVLLV

-490 YLGDNRQGYSELGL
+490 YLGDNRQGYAELGL
-504 PAAEIVGGED
+504 PAASVTGGED
-514 PYAAYTAPVLIWCND
+514 PFAAYTAPVLFWCND
-529 AAAEALDFEN
+529 AAAEALDFAN
-539 AVDALD
+539 AIEALD
-545 LPEDGRISACY
+545 LPADGRISACY
-556 LGTAVLELTGRGE
+556 LGAAVLELTGRGE

-588 NGFYESADGVISTE
+588 NGYYESADGEITTE
-602 PTAEQSEL
+602 PTAEEAAL

-625 VVD
+625 VVK

>member
-6 RPIGLLPTILLGFA
+6 RPVGLLTAILLGLA
-20 CSVVVTLFALW
+20 CGVVVTLFVLW
-31 AHPVSVLAMLDKML
+31 AHPVSVLAMLGKML
-45 HQPLI
+45 RQPLI
-50 LVLNWLPVALLI
+50 LFLNWLPIALLT

-73 WSSAAVGAV
+73 FSSALVGLIA
-82 VGVMS
+82 GAMS
-87 LINRVKLTVR
+87 LINRVKLTIR
-97 GEPFVPRDITL
+97 GEPFVPRDISL

-123 PWFQAGCLLVLTAA
+123 PWFQIGCLVVMTAV
-137 FIVLGVLLPLK
+137 FIILGVLLPLK
-148 KAENAPKKRETL
+148 KSEDAPKKRGAL
-160 VRIVGFV
+160 VRVMGFV
-167 LCAAVLVSA
+167 LCLAVLVGA
-176 VGLVYSSTELYN
+176 VGLVYSSTDLYN

-229 EAASWETGYVP
+229 EAASWETGYESAP
-240 AQDAADVNV
+240 DAADVNV

-277 YNSLAE
+277 YNTMAE
-283 SENAWA
+283 GENAWA

-295 YFAGGTADTEFDVVS
+295 YFAGGTADTEFDVAS

-315 LLNPASPSL
+315 LLNPAAPSL
-324 TAFRTVNRNLDSIF
+324 TAFRTVNRDLDSIF
-338 RVFGSDGYTSCF
+338 RVFGADGYTSCF

-372 SFFVEDFE
+372 SFFVEDF
-380 DAEYKGDW
+380 DAEYKGSW
-388 VTDESVLRMLESRF
+388 VTDESVLRELVSRF

-423 SYTEDKYGDY
+423 SYTAEKYGDY

-459 RDANALLES
+459 RDANAMLED

-474 AQSEPVLLV
+474 EQSEPVLLV

-490 YLGDNRQGYSELGL
+490 YLGDNRQGYAELGL
-504 PAAEIVGGED
+504 PAASVTGGED
-514 PYAAYTAPVLIWCND
+514 PFAAYTAPVLFWCND
-529 AAAEALDFEN
+529 AAAEALDFAN
-539 AVDALD
+539 AIEALD
-545 LPEDGRISACY
+545 LPADGRISACY
-556 LGTAVLELTGRGE
+556 LGAVVLELTGRGE

-588 NGFYESADGVISTE
+588 NGYYEGADGEITTE
-602 PTAEQSEL
+602 PTAEEAAL

-625 VVD
+625 VVK

>member
-6 RPIGLLPTILLGFA
+6 RPVGLLTAILLGLA
-20 CSVVVTLFALW
+20 CSVVVTLFVLW
-31 AHPVSVLAMLDKML
+31 AHPVSVLAMLGKML
-45 HQPLI
+45 RQPLI
-50 LVLNWLPVALLI
+50 LFLNWLPIALLT

-73 WSSAAVGAV
+73 FSSALVGLIA
-82 VGVMS
+82 GVMS
-87 LINRVKLTVR
+87 LINRVKLTIR
-97 GEPFVPRDITL
+97 GEPFVPRDISL

-123 PWFQAGCLLVLTAA
+123 PWFQIGCLVVMTAV

-148 KAENAPKKRETL
+148 KSEDAPKKRGAL
-160 VRIVGFV
+160 VRVMGFV
-167 LCAAVLVSA
+167 LCLAVLVGA
-176 VGLVYSSTELYN
+176 VGLVYSSTDLYN

-220 EKPEGFDRD
+220 EKPEGFDRE
-229 EAASWETGYVP
+229 EAASWETGYESAP
-240 AQDAADVNV
+240 DAADVNV

-277 YNSLAE
+277 YNTLAE
-283 SENAWA
+283 GENAWA

-295 YFAGGTADTEFDVVS
+295 YFAGGTADTEFDVAS

-315 LLNPASPSL
+315 LLNPAAPSL
-324 TAFRTVNRNLDSIF
+324 TAFRTVNRDLDSIF
-338 RVFGSDGYTSCF
+338 RIFGADGYTSCF

-372 SFFVEDFE
+372 SFFVEDF
-380 DAEYKGDW
+380 DAEYKGSW
-388 VTDESVLRMLESRF
+388 VTDESVLRELISRF

-423 SYTEDKYGDY
+423 SYTAEKYGDY

-459 RDANALLES
+459 RDANAMLED

-474 AQSEPVLLV
+474 EQSEPVLLV

-490 YLGDNRQGYSELGL
+490 YLGDNRQGYAELGL
-504 PAAEIVGGED
+504 PAASVTGGED
-514 PYAAYTAPVLIWCND
+514 PFAAYTAPVLFWCND
-529 AAAEALDFEN
+529 AAAEALDFAN
-539 AVDALD
+539 AIEALD
-545 LPEDGRISACY
+545 LPADGRISACY
-556 LGTAVLELTGRGE
+556 LGAVVLELTGRGE

-588 NGFYESADGVISTE
+588 NGYYESADGEITTE
-602 PTAEQSEL
+602 PTAEEAAL

-625 VVD
+625 VVK